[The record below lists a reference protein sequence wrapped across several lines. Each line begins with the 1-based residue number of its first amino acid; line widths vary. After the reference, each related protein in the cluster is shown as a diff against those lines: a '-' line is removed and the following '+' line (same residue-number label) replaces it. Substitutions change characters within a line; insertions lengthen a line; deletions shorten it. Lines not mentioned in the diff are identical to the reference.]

1 MLIIKVF
8 YIPLSKPILITMI
21 VQRIKKQEKDNFL
34 IAKKYY
40 SVLFSV
46 NGINVTEREIQLVS
60 FIAVNGSISY
70 KHVKE
75 DFCKEFKT
83 SSATINNIVSRLKQ
97 LGILIKEEGKVKVMP
112 AISLDFNK
120 NVVLQITLEHEAT

>member
-21 VQRIKKQEKDNFL
+21 VQRIKKQEKDNFQ